1 MQKIV
6 PHLWFDKEAGE
17 ASEFYMNL
25 FADSKLIDKTV
36 LYDTPSGTAEMFT
49 IELAGQEFILLSAGP
64 YFKFTPA
71 VSFVIACNSE
81 AETESFWEKLLEK
94 GMALMPFDSYP
105 FSKKYGWLIDRY
117 GLSWQIMYVGDAKI
131 NQKIT
136 PSLMFVGEQCG
147 NAEEATDFYTS
158 VFENSAIRDINRYE
172 EEVPPNKAGS
182 AQLIAGNAHLIAYTL
197 ENQEFI
203 AMDSAY
209 EHGFTFNEA
218 ISFLVNCD
226 NQEEIDHYWNKLS
239 FDPEAEQC
247 GWLKDRYGLSWQIV
261 PTILNNMMQEKN
273 PEKMAKVTE
282 AFLQMKKFDIAELKK
297 AYEQ

>member
-25 FADSKLIDKTV
+25 FADSKLVDKTV

-71 VSFVIACNSE
+71 VSFVIACNSKE
-81 AETESFWEKLLEK
+81 ETESFWEKLIEK
-94 GMALMPFDSYP
+94 GMAIMPFDSYP

-136 PSLMFVGEQCG
+136 PSLMFVGVQCG

-158 VFENSAIRDINRYE
+158 VFKNSAIRDINSYTE
-172 EEVPPNKAGS
+172 KVPPNRAGS
-182 AQLIAGNAHLIAYTL
+182 AKLIEGNTHCIAYTL
-197 ENQEFI
+197 ENQEFT

-226 NQEEIDHYWNKLS
+226 NQEEIDHYWDKLS

-247 GWLKDRYGLSWQIV
+247 GWLKDRYGVSWQIV
-261 PTILNNMMQEKN
+261 PSILNDMMQEKN

-297 AYEQ
+297 AYE